1 MIDMNAKEKK
11 AYDQG
16 RMVEAE
22 ITLENLY
29 RILDEMTEQPH
40 ERSHIIACIRDLER
54 DTGKDRAYFK
64 AQQNALED

>member
-11 AYDQG
+11 AYEKG
-16 RMVEAE
+16 RMDEAE

-40 ERSHIIACIRDLER
+40 ERNHIMACIRDLER

-64 AQQNALED
+64 AQQNAFED